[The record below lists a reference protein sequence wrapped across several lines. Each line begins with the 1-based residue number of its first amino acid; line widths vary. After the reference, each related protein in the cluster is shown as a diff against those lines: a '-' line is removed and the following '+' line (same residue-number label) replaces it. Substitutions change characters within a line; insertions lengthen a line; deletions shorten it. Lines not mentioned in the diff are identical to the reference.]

1 MGAEGHGLVSF
12 PETPATLRAEPVDR
26 LTQMK
31 DQMMLG
37 LRLIDEGVRADAFE
51 RRFGENMATVFTRE
65 IADLVQRGLAEWV
78 GENKTALRLTRRG
91 IMVANRAFMEFV

>member
-1 MGAEGHGLVSF
+1 
-12 PETPATLRAEPVDR
+12 
-26 LTQMK
+26 
-31 DQMMLG
+31 
-37 LRLIDEGVRADAFE
+37 
-51 RRFGENMATVFTRE
+51 MATVFTRE